1 MSEDYLDCLIDDV
14 RSWDGARERSLQTA
28 VGISELHGCRAYLG
42 FRIRGTEET
51 DIRDGWRATAGTSLH
66 EWMTGVRAEAAII
79 RGEEVDFEL
88 AVSYRGVPGHSDE
101 VNYSRG
107 EVIDWKF
114 PTKALAKVWDD
125 PDVQAERFIQ
135 VHAYGAAVI
144 ATPKWKAL
152 APDPANMTVRIVVAP
167 VDGSFG
173 DWTSYS
179 MPLDVE
185 AADEAV
191 ARFEEVQSL
200 VAANL
205 DLPRDKP
212 WFWCSRYCEFFT
224 ACRGGGYGPAI
235 RYPQITDEEVAA
247 MVERY
252 GQAVEQAREADQV
265 KKALAPQLAGIRGA
279 ARGWQVRMSRPGQ
292 DRWVPDL
299 EAIEQHYE
307 QIDLPVPLTKKEG
320 RAAYVIVDREKA

>member
-1 MSEDYLDCLIDDV
+1 MDYLDDMIADV
-14 RSWDGARERSLQTA
+14 QAWDGARERSLQTA

-42 FRIRGTEET
+42 FRLRGTGES
-51 DIRDGWRATAGTSLH
+51 DQRDHWRATLGTSAH
-66 EWMTGVRAEAAII
+66 AWMTGVRSEAAII
-79 RGEEVDFEL
+79 RGEEADFEL

-114 PTKALAKVWDD
+114 PSKALSLVWNDA
-125 PDVQAERFIQ
+125 DVQAERFIQ
-135 VHAYGAAVI
+135 VHAYGAAVM
-144 ATPKWKAL
+144 ATDKWKAL
-152 APDPANMTVRIVVAP
+152 APDPGNMTVRIVVAP
-167 VDGSFG
+167 VDGSFA
-173 DWTSYS
+173 DWASFS

-191 ARFEEVQSL
+191 DRFEEVRSL
-200 VAANL
+200 VGANL

-235 RYPQITDEEVAA
+235 IYPEIHDGEVAA

-252 GQAVEQAREADQV
+252 GLAVEQAREADQV
-265 KKALAPQLAGIRGA
+265 KKALAPQLAGIRGE

-299 EAIEQHYE
+299 EEIQRHYE
-307 QIDLPVPLTKKEG
+307 QIDVPVPLVKKEG
-320 RAAYVIVDREKA
+320 RAAYVIVDRAKK